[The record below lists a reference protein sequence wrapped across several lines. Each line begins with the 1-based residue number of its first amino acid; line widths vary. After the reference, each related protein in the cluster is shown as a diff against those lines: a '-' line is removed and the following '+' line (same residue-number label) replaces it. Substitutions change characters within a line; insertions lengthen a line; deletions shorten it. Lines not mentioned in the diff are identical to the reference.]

1 MAFLS
6 GIKKNLNRAG
16 TTLKQRTGGGDKT
29 LDNEFEEELERFK
42 SLEKKSEKL
51 SKHAKEYIDSTRA
64 IIASQSRLVQV
75 MEKLYGDNAF
85 NNAALAEYKRAI
97 EALEKE
103 SKDNLV
109 RSCLSKAVM
118 EPLARFV
125 SYFPEVNE
133 AVKRR
138 NKKLLDYDA
147 QRSKVRKLIDKP
159 VEDPQRLP
167 RAEQEA
173 NLAREMYENINT
185 ILIND
190 LPKVVD
196 LRVPYLDPVFEA
208 LVKSQLIFSQTGYEK
223 LEGMRNYIPPENEND
238 RRVDDVLQ
246 QMRELTIYNEDET
259 PRFQSPIAHPLAEK
273 KLVKKIYK
281 TIKKASKVKHVRRGV
296 KEVGKALRKGEK
308 GLVIIAGDISPLDV
322 ISHMPVLCED
332 SNVPYVF
339 VPSKEQLGEAS
350 STKRPTSVT
359 MIVFGG
365 KNKDTKAAA
374 DYKELY
380 DECYAQAKELDEK
393 LVY

>member
-29 LDNEFEEELERFK
+29 QDSEFDEELERFK
-42 SLEKKSEKL
+42 SLEKKAEKL

-64 IIASQSRLVQV
+64 IIASQTRLVQV

-85 NNAALAEYKRAI
+85 TNNALAEIPAYQ
-97 EALEKE
+97 
-103 SKDNLV
+103 
-109 RSCLSKAVM
+109 KAVM
-118 EPLARFV
+118 EPLARFA

-173 NLAREMYENINT
+173 NLAREMYENINS

-208 LVKSQLIFSQTGYEK
+208 LVKSQLMFSQTGYEK

-246 QMRELTIYNEDET
+246 QMRELTICGN
-259 PRFQSPIAHPLAEK
+259 F
-273 KLVKKIYK
+273 
-281 TIKKASKVKHVRRGV
+281 
-296 KEVGKALRKGEK
+296 
-308 GLVIIAGDISPLDV
+308 
-322 ISHMPVLCED
+322 
-332 SNVPYVF
+332 
-339 VPSKEQLGEAS
+339 
-350 STKRPTSVT
+350 
-359 MIVFGG
+359 
-365 KNKDTKAAA
+365 
-374 DYKELY
+374 
-380 DECYAQAKELDEK
+380 
-393 LVY
+393 